1 MCAGRAW
8 ARVQHQIWGALG
20 LQVLNAELEGW
31 IPSLLQAAQA
41 DAWRCLTNLD
51 TKLFFLEPRVLRKVK
66 NLIFLTG
73 GRCNRLCTG
82 GIMRFANTNIA
93 KSFSFFNF
101 KAQHLL
107 LS

>member
-1 MCAGRAW
+1 MLSLRDGSQVCCR
-8 ARVQHQIWGALG
+8 QLKQMLG
-20 LQVLNAELEGW
+20 GV
-31 IPSLLQAAQA
+31 SLTWTQL
-41 DAWRCLTNLD
+41 
-51 TKLFFLEPRVLRKVK
+51 KLFFLEPRVLRKVK